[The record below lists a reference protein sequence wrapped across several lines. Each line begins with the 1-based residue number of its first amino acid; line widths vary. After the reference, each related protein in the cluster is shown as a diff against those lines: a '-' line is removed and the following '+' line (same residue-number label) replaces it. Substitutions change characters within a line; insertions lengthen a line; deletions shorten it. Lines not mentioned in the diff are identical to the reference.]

1 MTYDIVEID
10 VGVENLTCCLLSVK
24 NVKLAGMNVYD
35 LGPTQRG
42 WLNSRCRVYVVWYH
56 SMPQKPTK
64 WPRYNQSL
72 NSFPSISVY
81 GRSLKKRKS
90 GKGAQKALKINCYVG
105 SHIKLFCR
113 ATHHVSQRGTR

>member
-1 MTYDIVEID
+1 MMTYDIVEID
-10 VGVENLTCCLLSVK
+10 VGVKNLTCCLLSVK

-35 LGPTQRG
+35 LIPTQRG
-42 WLNSRCRVYVVWYH
+42 WLISRCRVCVVWHH

-81 GRSLKKRKS
+81 GQS
-90 GKGAQKALKINCYVG
+90 
-105 SHIKLFCR
+105 
-113 ATHHVSQRGTR
+113 